1 MLPPSILHGTVT
13 VDASGV
19 IDDEDM
25 MEEGQIHCI
34 AVQCFFA
41 RLPRLRDAPFSKKME
56 TTEPKV
62 PPQTGNKT
70 TLHDFKQIQESTY
83 MASITHTCTV
93 DRTRAVSDERAS
105 VMKNVADSSTHP
117 SPAASC

>member
-1 MLPPSILHGTVT
+1 MTAERTDRMLPPSILHGTVT

-56 TTEPKV
+56 TTEPKLS
-62 PPQTGNKT
+62 PPTGNLLQACCNNPT
-70 TLHDFKQIQESTY
+70 
-83 MASITHTCTV
+83 
-93 DRTRAVSDERAS
+93 
-105 VMKNVADSSTHP
+105 
-117 SPAASC
+117 